1 MEIREMKD
9 KGGLAKFIA
18 TSGPLQEPAD
28 NSDFMD
34 LLGGWKPDPDS
45 GPPVMYILGCRT
57 TIRDGKLDIEGSE
70 QEQQAV
76 KDWLRKFAD
85 G

>member
-1 MEIREMKD
+1 
-9 KGGLAKFIA
+9 
-18 TSGPLQEPAD
+18 
-28 NSDFMD
+28 
-34 LLGGWKPDPDS
+34 
-45 GPPVMYILGCRT
+45 MYILGCRT